1 LTNDRNKKGER
12 MHRRAR
18 LATLLGVVTLALATS
33 GVVRANG
40 TEFFDAQNDGEV
52 LLYYFGNVRDT
63 DGNPVDKFMVYV
75 EAKNADLTMP
85 FRNDT
90 PGHFRSPDV
99 GKAIKGMGKPVDP
112 RFIEV
117 RIEKD
122 GYQVVKAPV
131 VPDKQ
136 GAVELEGFV
145 LAPA

>member
-1 LTNDRNKKGER
+1 MKA
-12 MHRRAR
+12 HAR
-18 LATLLGVVTLALATS
+18 LATLLGVVTLTMASS
-33 GVVRANG
+33 GLVRANG

-63 DGNPVDKFMVYV
+63 DGKPVDKFMVYV
-75 EAKNADLTMP
+75 TATNADLTMP

-117 RIEKD
+117 TIKKD
-122 GYQVVKAPV
+122 GYQVVKAPA

-145 LAPA
+145 LGPA